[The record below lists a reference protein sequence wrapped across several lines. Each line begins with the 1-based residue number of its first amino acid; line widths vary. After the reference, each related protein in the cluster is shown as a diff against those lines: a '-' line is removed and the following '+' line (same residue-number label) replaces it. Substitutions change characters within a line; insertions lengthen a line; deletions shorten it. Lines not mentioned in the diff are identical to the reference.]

1 MAYTSLISLDKEES
15 DDMHYIDSLPSKPP
29 VRRICADFQKEA
41 AVEVDMLEVQIG
53 INRAARNKTERDAV
67 LMELALLSLRKHV
80 EAFSS
85 MTGDKYPDYQAI
97 ARWLESG
104 DAATP
109 TGNGHNP
116 PEVRQNALISQN
128 AEYGNETVVHGA

>member
-1 MAYTSLISLDKEES
+1 MGTAK
-15 DDMHYIDSLPSKPP
+15 MRHIDAIPSKPP
-29 VRRICADFQKEA
+29 VRRICADFHKEA

-80 EAFSS
+80 AAFSA
-85 MTGDKYPDYQAI
+85 MTGDKYPDYQSI

-104 DAATP
+104 ETYAHL
-109 TGNGHNP
+109 GNSGNQP
-116 PEVRQNALISQN
+116 DNWQNALIAHPMEQDH
-128 AEYGNETVVHGA
+128 ETGVHGE